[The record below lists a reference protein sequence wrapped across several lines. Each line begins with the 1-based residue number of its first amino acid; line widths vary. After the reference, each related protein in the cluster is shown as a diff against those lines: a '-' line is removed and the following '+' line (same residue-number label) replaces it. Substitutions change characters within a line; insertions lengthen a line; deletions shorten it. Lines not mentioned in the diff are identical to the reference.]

1 MLIQVDSN
9 LTDPTQDQDAATKSY
24 VDNVVNGL
32 DVKESVQVATTANL
46 ASTYNNGAGT
56 LTASS
61 NGALSI
67 DGSAA
72 STNDRILVKN
82 QTDSKQN
89 GIYVVT
95 ATGDG
100 SNHLY

>member
-1 MLIQVDSN
+1 M
-9 LTDPTQDQDAATKSY
+9 A
-24 VDNVVNGL
+24 
-32 DVKESVQVATTANL
+32 
-46 ASTYNNGAGT
+46 TYNNGAGT

-67 DGSAA
+67 DGSVTI

-82 QTDSKQN
+82 QTDTKQN

-100 SNHLY
+100 SNPFVLTRAGDV